1 MHKPCIG
8 TNTRRVVRSKV
19 LVSRQYYKAIGK
31 GGTFTRLKG
40 LDNNTNK
47 ELLKRHMKD
56 MGNSGLKL
64 RDFQQVLPSLDIRNI
79 QWLLIGGVLACGGCG
94 SEDGGQ
100 VEEIKRWVGSRRI
113 VCAAGR

>member
-64 RDFQQVLPSLDIRNI
+64 RVFQQVLPSLDIRNI
-79 QWLLIGGVLACGGCG
+79 QWLLNGLKASGEVYVSGRTSAARWFLCVKPIG
-94 SEDGGQ
+94 
-100 VEEIKRWVGSRRI
+100 
-113 VCAAGR
+113 